1 MSQPSKNTITRQIKS
16 ESTNDAV
23 ASESWSGTFDADPMP
38 ESGAVLVE
46 TYADRL
52 MDELFGDVERIL
64 AGGVKLPEEPVKPEV
79 IAPHPVKVPQI
90 AFPPSLRPQPQMDG
104 ELSLVD
110 GDLDLFSSQPESP
123 VEKHRKSRRSLDR
136 LLLGAGCL
144 SVIATLGVWL
154 ALQQKVQLPTPSASV
169 AVENLKERADQ
180 QFMAYL
186 QRSLEAI
193 RPKSSQESTVASA
206 TPNANLPTVTVKGNP
221 PSPKTAGATKLAA
234 PQRIYIPYQQPP
246 ALPGGVATAPSSSAA
261 VVPANPSRPRASTPS
276 TPTVAHTLTG
286 LLELGD
292 RSAALFEINSVTQRF
307 QVGESIG
314 TSGWTLVEISKN
326 QAIVRRNGE
335 VRSIF
340 VGQKL

>member
-1 MSQPSKNTITRQIKS
+1 MSQPFKNAITRQNSS
-16 ESTNDAV
+16 ESPSDPV
-23 ASESWSGTFDADPMP
+23 VSESWSGKFDSSPLP

-79 IAPHPVKVPQI
+79 VAPHPVKVPQI
-90 AFPPSLRPQPQMDG
+90 SFPQPQVDG

-110 GDLDLFSSQPESP
+110 GELDLFPLQPESP

-136 LLLGAGCL
+136 LLLGAACL

-154 ALQQKVQLPTPSASV
+154 ALQQKAQTPTPNPSAV
-169 AVENLKERADQ
+169 AENPKERADQ
-180 QFMAYL
+180 QFMAYM

-193 RPKSSQESTVASA
+193 QPKSSKESTVASA
-206 TPNANLPTVTVKGNP
+206 SPNTNLPTVTIQGNP
-221 PSPKTAGATKLAA
+221 PSPKPSGTAKLVA

-246 ALPGGVATAPSSSAA
+246 VLPGGVATAPSSSAA

-292 RSAALFEINSVTQRF
+292 RSAALFEVNNITQRF

-335 VRSIF
+335 VRSVF